1 MDRDDQLEVRKGDAA
16 DGAPIVD
23 DSPPR
28 RRRRLA
34 IIAAGTLTGLVVGGL
49 VVLLVDAPRAT
60 GSGDNPAVWVFGL
73 PGFLAIAGTV
83 IGWVAAGL
91 PSVEVMDAPVRQRR
105 LPARRPGR
113 HLGAGPAARVGRT
126 AAVRARAARPSPDG
140 ILRIPIVSPHE
151 LSGGVHIA

>member
-1 MDRDDQLEVRKGDAA
+1 MDRDDQLEVRNGDAA

-60 GSGDNPAVWVFGL
+60 GSGGNPAVWVFGL

-91 PSVEVMDAPVRQRR
+91 PSVEVVDAPVRQRR
-105 LPARRPGR
+105 FQPRRPGG
-113 HLGAGPAARVGRT
+113 HVGAGPAARFGRT
-126 AAVRARAARPSPDG
+126 ASLRRPRSARSAS
-140 ILRIPIVSPHE
+140 
-151 LSGGVHIA
+151 

>member
-1 MDRDDQLEVRKGDAA
+1 LEVRARDAA

-28 RRRRLA
+28 RRRRLG
-34 IIAAGTLTGLVVGGL
+34 IIAAALTGLIVGGL

-60 GSGDNPAVWVFGL
+60 GSGDNPAVWMFGL

-91 PSVEVMDAPVRQRR
+91 PSVEVVDAPLRQRR
-105 LPARRPGR
+105 FRR
-113 HLGAGPAARVGRT
+113 AG
-126 AAVRARAARPSPDG
+126 RAATTEQGQLPGSEVPPRFASPPRDRHPS
-140 ILRIPIVSPHE
+140 S
-151 LSGGVHIA
+151 

>member
-1 MDRDDQLEVRKGDAA
+1 MHGDDQLEVRDRDAA
-16 DGAPIVD
+16 RGAPIVD

-28 RRRRLA
+28 RHRRLA
-34 IIAAGTLTGLVVGGL
+34 IIAAGSLTGLVVGGL

-91 PSVEVMDAPVRQRR
+91 PSVEVVDAPVRQRR
-105 LPARRPGR
+105 FRR
-113 HLGAGPAARVGRT
+113 AG
-126 AAVRARAARPSPDG
+126 RAAATERGQLPGSEVPPRYATSPRDRNPS
-140 ILRIPIVSPHE
+140 S
-151 LSGGVHIA
+151 

>member
-1 MDRDDQLEVRKGDAA
+1 MHGDDQLEVRDRDAA
-16 DGAPIVD
+16 HGAPIVD

-34 IIAAGTLTGLVVGGL
+34 IIAAGTLTGLVVSGL

-91 PSVEVMDAPVRQRR
+91 PSVEVVDAPVRQRR
-105 LPARRPGR
+105 FRRAGRAAATERGQLPGSEVPPRYATTPRDRRP
-113 HLGAGPAARVGRT
+113 
-126 AAVRARAARPSPDG
+126 S
-140 ILRIPIVSPHE
+140 S
-151 LSGGVHIA
+151 

>member
-1 MDRDDQLEVRKGDAA
+1 MDRDDQLEVYKDEAA
-16 DGAPIVD
+16 EGAPIVD

-28 RRRRLA
+28 RHRRLA

-91 PSVEVMDAPVRQRR
+91 PSVEVVDAPVRQRR
-105 LPARRPGR
+105 FRR
-113 HLGAGPAARVGRT
+113 AG
-126 AAVRARAARPSPDG
+126 RAATSDQGQLPGSEVPPRYASSPRDRHPTG
-140 ILRIPIVSPHE
+140 
-151 LSGGVHIA
+151 

>member
-1 MDRDDQLEVRKGDAA
+1 MHGDDQLEVRDRDAA
-16 DGAPIVD
+16 HGAPIVD

-28 RRRRLA
+28 RHRRLA

-83 IGWVAAGL
+83 IGWVVAGL
-91 PSVEVMDAPVRQRR
+91 PSVEVVDAPVRQRR
-105 LPARRPGR
+105 FRR
-113 HLGAGPAARVGRT
+113 AG
-126 AAVRARAARPSPDG
+126 RAAATERGQLPGSEVPPRYATSPRDRHPS
-140 ILRIPIVSPHE
+140 S
-151 LSGGVHIA
+151 

>member
-1 MDRDDQLEVRKGDAA
+1 MDRDDQLEVRERDAA
-16 DGAPIVD
+16 EGAPIVD

-28 RRRRLA
+28 RHRRVA

-49 VVLLVDAPRAT
+49 IVLLVDAPRAT

-91 PSVEVMDAPVRQRR
+91 PSVEVVDAPVRQRR
-105 LPARRPGR
+105 FRR
-113 HLGAGPAARVGRT
+113 AG
-126 AAVRARAARPSPDG
+126 RAAATEQGQLPGSDVPPRYASAPRERHPS
-140 ILRIPIVSPHE
+140 S
-151 LSGGVHIA
+151 

>member
-1 MDRDDQLEVRKGDAA
+1 MDRDDQLEVRERDAA
-16 DGAPIVD
+16 EGAPIVD

-28 RRRRLA
+28 RHRRLA

-49 VVLLVDAPRAT
+49 IVLLVNAPRAT

-91 PSVEVMDAPVRQRR
+91 PSVEVVDAPVRQRR
-105 LPARRPGR
+105 FRR
-113 HLGAGPAARVGRT
+113 AG
-126 AAVRARAARPSPDG
+126 RAAAAEQGQLPGSDVPPRYASAPRERHPS
-140 ILRIPIVSPHE
+140 S
-151 LSGGVHIA
+151 

>member
-1 MDRDDQLEVRKGDAA
+1 MDLDDQLEVREGDAA

-49 VVLLVDAPRAT
+49 VVLAVDAPRAT
-60 GSGDNPAVWVFGL
+60 GSGDNPAVWVVGL

-91 PSVEVMDAPVRQRR
+91 PSVEVVDAPVRQRR
-105 LPARRPGR
+105 FRR
-113 HLGAGPAARVGRT
+113 AG
-126 AAVRARAARPSPDG
+126 RAATSEQGQLPGSEVPPRYASS
-140 ILRIPIVSPHE
+140 LRDRHPT
-151 LSGGVHIA
+151 G

>member
-1 MDRDDQLEVRKGDAA
+1 MDRDDQLEVRHRDAA

-34 IIAAGTLTGLVVGGL
+34 VIAAGTLTGLVGGGL
-49 VVLLVDAPRAT
+49 VGLLGDAPRAT

-83 IGWVAAGL
+83 IGWVVAGLASVEGGDAAG
-91 PSVEVMDAPVRQRR
+91 RQGPLR
-105 LPARRPGR
+105 L
-113 HLGAGPAARVGRT
+113 
-126 AAVRARAARPSPDG
+126 
-140 ILRIPIVSPHE
+140 
-151 LSGGVHIA
+151 

>member
-1 MDRDDQLEVRKGDAA
+1 MGRDDRLEVRARDAA

-28 RRRRLA
+28 RRRRLG
-34 IIAAGTLTGLVVGGL
+34 IIAAALTGLIVGGL

-60 GSGDNPAVWVFGL
+60 GSGDNPAVWMFGL

-91 PSVEVMDAPVRQRR
+91 PSVEVVDAPVRQRR
-105 LPARRPGR
+105 FRR
-113 HLGAGPAARVGRT
+113 AG
-126 AAVRARAARPSPDG
+126 RAATTEQGQLPGSEVPPRFASPPRDRHPSG
-140 ILRIPIVSPHE
+140 
-151 LSGGVHIA
+151 

>member
-1 MDRDDQLEVRKGDAA
+1 MGRDDRLEVRARDAA

-28 RRRRLA
+28 RRRRLG
-34 IIAAGTLTGLVVGGL
+34 IIAAALTGLIVGGL

-83 IGWVAAGL
+83 IGWVAVGL
-91 PSVEVMDAPVRQRR
+91 PSVEVVDAPVRRR
-105 LPARRPGR
+105 RFRRAGRAATTEQGQLPARRYRPGSPPPPVQ
-113 HLGAGPAARVGRT
+113 LAAGFG
-126 AAVRARAARPSPDG
+126 
-140 ILRIPIVSPHE
+140 
-151 LSGGVHIA
+151 

>member
-1 MDRDDQLEVRKGDAA
+1 LEVRARDAA

-28 RRRRLA
+28 RRRRLG
-34 IIAAGTLTGLVVGGL
+34 IIAAALTGLIVGGL

-91 PSVEVMDAPVRQRR
+91 PSVEVVDAPLRQRR
-105 LPARRPGR
+105 FRR
-113 HLGAGPAARVGRT
+113 AG
-126 AAVRARAARPSPDG
+126 RAATTEQGQLPGSEVPPRFASPPRDRHPS
-140 ILRIPIVSPHE
+140 S
-151 LSGGVHIA
+151 

>member
-1 MDRDDQLEVRKGDAA
+1 MDRDDQLEVHKDEAA
-16 DGAPIVD
+16 GGAPIVD

-60 GSGDNPAVWVFGL
+60 GSGDNPAVWVVGL

-91 PSVEVMDAPVRQRR
+91 PSVEVVDAPVRQRW
-105 LPARRPGR
+105 LPARRTGR
-113 HLGAGPAARVGRT
+113 HLGAGPAARLGGA
-126 AAVRARAARPSPDG
+126 AAVRLVAA
-140 ILRIPIVSPHE
+140 
-151 LSGGVHIA
+151 

>member
-1 MDRDDQLEVRKGDAA
+1 MSRPPCSSCSPSPELRTCSCTSPAPDATRVASIRPPEVGLDGPLRGRHPACMGTTSSRYETA
-16 DGAPIVD
+16 QGAPIVD

-28 RRRRLA
+28 RHRRLA

-49 VVLLVDAPRAT
+49 VVLLVGAPRAT

-91 PSVEVMDAPVRQRR
+91 PSVEV
-105 LPARRPGR
+105 
-113 HLGAGPAARVGRT
+113 
-126 AAVRARAARPSPDG
+126 
-140 ILRIPIVSPHE
+140 
-151 LSGGVHIA
+151 

>member
-1 MDRDDQLEVRKGDAA
+1 MDRDDQLEVYKDEAA
-16 DGAPIVD
+16 GGAPIVD

-60 GSGDNPAVWVFGL
+60 GSGDNPAVWVVGL

-91 PSVEVMDAPVRQRR
+91 PSVEVVDAPVRQRR
-105 LPARRPGR
+105 FRR
-113 HLGAGPAARVGRT
+113 AG
-126 AAVRARAARPSPDG
+126 RAATSEQGQLPGSEVPPRYASSPRDRHPTG
-140 ILRIPIVSPHE
+140 
-151 LSGGVHIA
+151 

>member
-1 MDRDDQLEVRKGDAA
+1 MDRDDQLEVRQRDAA
-16 DGAPIVD
+16 EGAPIVD

-34 IIAAGTLTGLVVGGL
+34 IIAAGTLTGLILGGL

-83 IGWVAAGL
+83 IGWVVAGL
-91 PSVEVMDAPVRQRR
+91 PSVEVVDAPVRQRR
-105 LPARRPGR
+105 FRR
-113 HLGAGPAARVGRT
+113 AG
-126 AAVRARAARPSPDG
+126 RAATTEQGQLPGSEVPPRYASSPRDRHPSG
-140 ILRIPIVSPHE
+140 
-151 LSGGVHIA
+151 

>member
-1 MDRDDQLEVRKGDAA
+1 MHGDDQLEVRDRDAA
-16 DGAPIVD
+16 HGAPIVD

-28 RRRRLA
+28 RHRRLA

-83 IGWVAAGL
+83 IGWVMAGL
-91 PSVEVMDAPVRQRR
+91 PSAPVMDAPVRQRR
-105 LPARRPGR
+105 FARRGVAATSVRGQTPGSDVPPR
-113 HLGAGPAARVGRT
+113 YRDDR
-126 AAVRARAARPSPDG
+126 S
-140 ILRIPIVSPHE
+140 
-151 LSGGVHIA
+151 

>member
-1 MDRDDQLEVRKGDAA
+1 MDRDDQLEVYKDEAA

-73 PGFLAIAGTV
+73 PGLLAIAGTV

-91 PSVEVMDAPVRQRR
+91 PSVEVVDAPVRQRR
-105 LPARRPGR
+105 FRR
-113 HLGAGPAARVGRT
+113 AG
-126 AAVRARAARPSPDG
+126 RAATSEQGQLPGSEVPPRYASSPRD
-140 ILRIPIVSPHE
+140 RHPTV
-151 LSGGVHIA
+151 

>member
-1 MDRDDQLEVRKGDAA
+1 MHGDDQLEVRDGDAA
-16 DGAPIVD
+16 KGAPIVD

-28 RRRRLA
+28 RRHRLA

-91 PSVEVMDAPVRQRR
+91 PSVEVVDAPVRQRR
-105 LPARRPGR
+105 FRRAGRAAATERGQLPGSEVPPRYATTPRDRRP
-113 HLGAGPAARVGRT
+113 
-126 AAVRARAARPSPDG
+126 S
-140 ILRIPIVSPHE
+140 S
-151 LSGGVHIA
+151 

>member
-1 MDRDDQLEVRKGDAA
+1 VDRDDQLEVHKDEAA

-34 IIAAGTLTGLVVGGL
+34 IIAAGTLTGLVLGGL

-91 PSVEVMDAPVRQRR
+91 PSVEVVDAPVRQRR
-105 LPARRPGR
+105 FRRAGRAATSEQGQLPASDVPPRYAPTPRDHHPTR
-113 HLGAGPAARVGRT
+113 QP
-126 AAVRARAARPSPDG
+126 
-140 ILRIPIVSPHE
+140 
-151 LSGGVHIA
+151 